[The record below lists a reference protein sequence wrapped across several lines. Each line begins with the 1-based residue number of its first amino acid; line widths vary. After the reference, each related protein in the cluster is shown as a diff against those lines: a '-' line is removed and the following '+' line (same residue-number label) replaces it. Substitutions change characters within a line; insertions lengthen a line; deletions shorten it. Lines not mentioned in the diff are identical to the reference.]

1 MNPEKIEVFQMA
13 NISVKRV
20 ALTGIA
26 GGLLAGA
33 VKIGWESLFPP
44 RTPQREEEPPP
55 LTF

>member
-33 VKIGWESLFPP
+33 V
-44 RTPQREEEPPP
+44 
-55 LTF
+55 

>member
-26 GGLLAGA
+26 GGLLARA
-33 VKIGWESLFPP
+33 VKIGWESILQP
-44 RTPQREEEPPP
+44 RTPERE
-55 LTF
+55 